1 MTGVALKIAPLLV
14 ATAVY
19 SSGSGLLVTLLPLR
33 LVDYGYGGE
42 AIGLVVSVYM
52 VGFIFGCLM
61 TQPLLRS
68 VGHIRTYAAFAA
80 LAAVIALVLDW
91 SQGLPVWLAL
101 RFAAGFAAAALG
113 IVTESWLNELST
125 NETRGRVLTIYVLT
139 TGLFYGLG
147 QLAARD
153 FEATGSRLLMATAAL
168 YALSLVPLTAVKVE
182 SPKTPARM
190 KLHLLHAFKVSPT
203 GALGC
208 LATGLIAMTFS
219 GIGSYY
225 GRSLGLTQ
233 ADIVFLLA
241 ASQIGGIALQFP
253 LGWLSDRVDR
263 RWVLILMHAAL
274 IVVAIGFVLAEAM
287 SPFWF
292 LIVLFVGFGGFGEA
306 LYPVSVAQ
314 AADRAKPEEYVP
326 VCSNLLM
333 LWALGGAIGPIAGTF
348 AIERGGADAF
358 FWYVAGISLALGLF
372 TLLRMGRRGR
382 LVESTLEEFVVYP
395 TTTPAVYEWVPHT
408 PLKTHEHTDDEASGS
423 EPKP

>member
-1 MTGVALKIAPLLV
+1 MAGVALKIAPLLA
-14 ATAVY
+14 ATAVF
-19 SSGSGLLVTLLPLR
+19 STGSGLFVTLLPLR
-33 LVDYGYGGE
+33 LVGYGYEGE
-42 AIGLVVSVYM
+42 AIGLVVSSYM
-52 VGFIFGCLM
+52 VGFIVGCLM

-80 LAAVIALVLDW
+80 LAAVIALALDW
-91 SQGLPVWLAL
+91 SSSLPVWLAL
-101 RFAAGFAAAALG
+101 RFAGGFASAALG
-113 IVTESWLNELST
+113 IVTESWLNALST
-125 NETRGRVLTIYVLT
+125 NETRGRVLTVYVLT

-153 FEATGSRLLMATAAL
+153 FEAGGSRLLMAAAAL
-168 YALSLVPLTAVKVE
+168 YALSLVPLTAIRVE
-182 SPKTPARM
+182 SPKAPERM

-208 LATGLIAMTFS
+208 LATGLIAMTFA
-219 GIGSYY
+219 GIGSFY
-225 GRSLGLTQ
+225 GRSLGLSQ

-263 RWVLILMHAAL
+263 RWVLVFMHAAL
-274 IVVAIGFVLAEAM
+274 IVVSAGFIVAEAA

-292 LIVLFVGFGGFGEA
+292 LIVIFIGFGGFGEA

-333 LWALGGAIGPIAGTF
+333 LWALGGALGPLAGTF

-372 TLLRMGRRGR
+372 TLLRLGRRSR
-382 LVESTLEEFVVYP
+382 LADSTLEEFVVYP

-408 PLKTHEHTDDEASGS
+408 PLKTAEKKDEPREDAS
-423 EPKP
+423 